1 MVRRQ
6 KTQIALRSLRLVTL
20 MKMFAE
26 KHMGETPRTNAKS
39 RKDLAES
46 VADKEG
52 SMPVSQ
58 IPLLPP
64 RHQPVSPR
72 PTLPSTGEQAQPAR

>member
-58 IPLLPP
+58 MPLLSP
-64 RHQPVSPR
+64 RHPVSPR